1 MIINLLHK
9 AKLYTVPKNTSFSMS
24 RPGGM
29 YDSFCVLIIPQATAL
44 PLLEQLEWAWWHRT
58 SAIASRHLPQ
68 ITVKSAAHAVN
79 NDLIKDKITVQ
90 TDTMLGIVWNGL
102 IVYKL
107 RRACSLRKGGHSRTA
122 ERNEDFQS
130 KKMLKCVSSTSSLVS
145 LEYNLAYWMYTAVRE
160 LLLLETTP

>member
-24 RPGGM
+24 RPSGM

-58 SAIASRHLPQ
+58 SAIASSHLPQ

-90 TDTMLGIVWNGL
+90 TDTMQNA
-102 IVYKL
+102 
-107 RRACSLRKGGHSRTA
+107 R
-122 ERNEDFQS
+122 D
-130 KKMLKCVSSTSSLVS
+130 S
-145 LEYNLAYWMYTAVRE
+145 LEWSHCLQAQARMLPEKGRAQSHSWAKRGLSVEENAKVCFIHIIFG
-160 LLLLETTP
+160 